1 MTEQPPEHVQAWQ
14 LALGCEV
21 RQVADCPS
29 LVAHPIG
36 DHSGHMTWRYQT
48 RTTRAYVEMKAIPD
62 RDSGDYF
69 KAMVLAVLN
78 GSKTLYFAPNWPMK
92 GTYEVLIGDYR
103 ETKPDQEVVGHGPDQ
118 VSALIAAISASKGG
132 EK

>member
-1 MTEQPPEHVQAWQ
+1 MTEPSQPDWVRAWAI
-14 LALGCEV
+14 ALECEV
-21 RQVADCPS
+21 YLMYDRWYYKAKDGFSLFVPDC
-29 LVAHPIG
+29 
-36 DHSGHMTWRYQT
+36 
-48 RTTRAYVEMKAIPD
+48 
-62 RDSGDYF
+62 DSGNYF

>member
-1 MTEQPPEHVQAWQ
+1 MTEQQPPEHVQAWQ
-14 LALGCEV
+14 IALGCEV
-21 RQVADCPS
+21 DNRGGVYWGFRTGT
-29 LVAHPIG
+29 V
-36 DHSGHMTWRYQT
+36 WRS
-48 RTTRAYVEMKAIPD
+48 VPD